1 MSRTHVPWRCGQD
14 VFRILVVCVWF
25 DYVLRGAS
33 DRGAMKDGSK
43 DGRKLPIEVLCSY
56 GSRMLKDI

>member
-33 DRGAMKDGSK
+33 DRGVMKDGCK
-43 DGRKLPIEVLCSY
+43 DGREEGRKGRIVRI
-56 GSRMLKDI
+56 GR